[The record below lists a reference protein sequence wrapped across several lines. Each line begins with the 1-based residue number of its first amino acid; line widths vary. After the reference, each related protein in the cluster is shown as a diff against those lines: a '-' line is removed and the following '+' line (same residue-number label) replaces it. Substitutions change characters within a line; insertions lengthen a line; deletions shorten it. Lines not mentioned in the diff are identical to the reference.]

1 MADQPGA
8 AALSECGGQAC
19 QGQDD
24 PRSGGGADSGR
35 GSRRVRRPTGVLGMG
50 SSALLEM
57 SVSMVMS
64 VMGTTAELGR
74 DELRSGAHMQGWS
87 GEVPK
92 MPSPSRARKT
102 LNRIE
107 GSSRTP
113 NVAGR
118 NTSGTMSGPAF
129 L

>member
-92 MPSPSRARKT
+92 MPLSV
-102 LNRIE
+102 E
-107 GSSRTP
+107 GAEDLEPHWR
-113 NVAGR
+113 VAPGR
-118 NTSGTMSGPAF
+118 QTWPAGTHRV